1 MVKMD
6 NIAISYFQS
15 QNKLSPEQARWYDFL
30 VEFDYVSEYKSGRVN
45 MVADALSYQ
54 HEQDTRRISHTYKG
68 GHGK

>member
-15 QNKLSPEQARWYDFL
+15 QNKLSPEQVRWYDFL

-45 MVADALSYQ
+45 MVADALSY
-54 HEQDTRRISHTYKG
+54 
-68 GHGK
+68 